1 LIEGFSYVF
10 FTSFAI
16 KLLLIIIFVAIYPE
30 KTASDEEEEE
40 EEDHKDESCSSDDDE
55 SDDDDELSELSD
67 EEEGG
72 DDSQRVDHRPPNPSF
87 IAPSDKPFA
96 CVVSRVCRVSCA
108 AKQVPVT
115 IQLVT
120 GTTVTVHVDPKRT
133 TGRRLMKLALGILS
147 SLLLLGPASSFNC
160 NSNCVSCRV
169 VCRVA
174 CVSCVRV
181 VNCNSATAGR
191 VFEV

>member
-1 LIEGFSYVF
+1 
-10 FTSFAI
+10 
-16 KLLLIIIFVAIYPE
+16 VAIYPE
-30 KTASDEEEEE
+30 KPASDEEE
-40 EEDHKDESCSSDDDE
+40 EEDHKDESCSSDDE

-133 TGRRLMKLALGILS
+133 TVRRLMKLALGILS
-147 SLLLLGPASSFNC
+147 FALTWPCQQLQL
-160 NSNCVSCRV
+160 
-169 VCRVA
+169 
-174 CVSCVRV
+174 
-181 VNCNSATAGR
+181 
-191 VFEV
+191 